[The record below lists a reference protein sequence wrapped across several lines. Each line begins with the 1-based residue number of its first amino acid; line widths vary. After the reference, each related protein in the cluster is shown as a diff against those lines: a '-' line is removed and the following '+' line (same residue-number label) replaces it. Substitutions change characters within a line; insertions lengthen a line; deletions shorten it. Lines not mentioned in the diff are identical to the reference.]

1 MRILVIGGG
10 RFLASRIVEELVYDK
25 HDVALFDSTPPPS
38 SVASRVTYFVG
49 DKGSLSFYRDEFHEF
64 KPDVAVHLTLSNK
77 TEAGQFTELFKG
89 LASQLVVTS
98 NTNVYLAH
106 GRLRQTEPG
115 PSLAVPIDERAPLRQ
130 KVLKEDESGDK
141 IEVEKVIR
149 SCGITSTILRLAPLY
164 GPFDYAR
171 RFYPL
176 MIRMIDARPHIML
189 GACQAD
195 WRWSHAFVD
204 DAAHAI
210 ALAATNPARESRIF
224 NVAEQK
230 TPTMKERTEQIA
242 TVFGWDGR
250 VGVVPDG
257 LLPSYMRTPGD
268 FSQDLEIDSSHI
280 RQELQYREKTDYYDG
295 LAAAVEWY
303 RDNPPPKLAGQKF
316 NYSAE
321 DELNSVAL

>member
-10 RFLASRIVEELVYDK
+10 RFLASPIVEELVYDK
-25 HDVALFDSTPPPS
+25 HDVALFDSTPPPV

-49 DKGSLSFYRDEFHEF
+49 DKSSLSFYREEFHEF

-77 TEAGQFTELFKG
+77 AEAKQFVDLFKG
-89 LASQLVVTS
+89 LVSHLVVTS

-106 GRLRQTEPG
+106 GRMRQTEPG
-115 PSLAVPIDERAPLRQ
+115 PSLAVPIDERSQLRQ
-130 KVLKEDESGDK
+130 KQLKEDESGDK
-141 IEVEKVIR
+141 VEVESVIR
-149 SCGITSTILRLAPLY
+149 TCGVGYTILRLAPLY
-164 GPFDYAR
+164 GPFDFAR

-210 ALAATNPARESRIF
+210 VLAATNPARESRIF

-230 TPTMKERTEQIA
+230 TPTMKERTIHIA
-242 TVFGWDGR
+242 TVFGWEGR
-250 VGVVPDG
+250 VGVVPDSA
-257 LLPSYMRTPGD
+257 LPDYMRTPGD
-268 FSQDLEIDSSHI
+268 FTQDLLIDSTRI
-280 RQELQYREKTDYYDG
+280 RQELHYKEKTDYYDG
-295 LAAAVEWY
+295 LSAAVEWY

-321 DELNSVAL
+321 DSLNSVAF